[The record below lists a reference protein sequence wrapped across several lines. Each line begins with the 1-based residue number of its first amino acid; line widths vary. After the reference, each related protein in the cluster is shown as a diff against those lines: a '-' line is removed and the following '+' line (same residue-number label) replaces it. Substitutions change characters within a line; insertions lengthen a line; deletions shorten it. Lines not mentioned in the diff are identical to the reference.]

1 MKPSDLL
8 PGRDWYLKG
17 THPGTDVWR
26 HARTHLTPSWP
37 AWTGEGSRCT
47 DDDCHGRRTTY
58 KDGVLDTG
66 LDTLEDYADSST
78 EPTPDSIAGH
88 WICAVCFRQGA
99 IALDEV
105 RQHVNDVPQ
114 GTGRGHVVP
123 LFGPTEIDRYSTG
136 QASRPDVV
144 AVALGV
150 DSVDW
155 AQTDQEASAQNEA
168 HHRGPRQ
175 LHLRSPDDDIS
186 PDHPLDDG
194 IGLSSGH
201 TGNTGSDPVSVDA
214 IHPPTGRTQGPA

>member
-8 PGRDWYLKG
+8 PDRDWYLKG

-58 KDGVLDTG
+58 KDGLLDTG

-88 WICAVCFRQGA
+88 WICSVCFRQGA

-105 RQHVNDVPQ
+105 RQHANDVPQ
-114 GTGRGHVVP
+114 GTGRGHVIP
-123 LFGPTEIDRYSTG
+123 LFGPTAIDRYSTG

-144 AVALGV
+144 AAALGV
-150 DSVDW
+150 DGVDW
-155 AQTDQEASAQNEA
+155 TEDTDAEDGA
-168 HHRGPRQ
+168 HPALGHPDGDDLSGQGIHIAADPDRRGGAGLPSCGAGAGAGAPG
-175 LHLRSPDDDIS
+175 HLDALYSSPIAADDRD
-186 PDHPLDDG
+186 
-194 IGLSSGH
+194 
-201 TGNTGSDPVSVDA
+201 
-214 IHPPTGRTQGPA
+214 